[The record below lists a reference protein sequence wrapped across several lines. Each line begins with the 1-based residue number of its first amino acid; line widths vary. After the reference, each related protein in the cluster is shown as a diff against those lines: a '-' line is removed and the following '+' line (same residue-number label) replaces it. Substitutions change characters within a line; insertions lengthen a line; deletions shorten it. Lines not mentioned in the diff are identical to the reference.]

1 MEEDKLI
8 EFIQKTKDQIKEV
21 KVKRNFV
28 QQERDMITEFY
39 EISKQEEK
47 KLRDACEKEEIV
59 MDHLQQEHQN
69 EINAFIN
76 KYRHLEYDHDIFI
89 NENLFQALYDYNLNY
104 NLDITEFS
112 VVHQKDGRRNF
123 FLSKSHHKNQKISIG

>member
-1 MEEDKLI
+1 
-8 EFIQKTKDQIKEV
+8 
-21 KVKRNFV
+21 
-28 QQERDMITEFY
+28 MITEFY

-76 KYRHLEYDHDIFI
+76 KYRHLEYDHDMFINDYLSDFELFVNFFGVFITAVKTFPINIFHVEDESTLIVIFI
-89 NENLFQALYDYNLNY
+89 RTR
-104 NLDITEFS
+104 ITS
-112 VVHQKDGRRNF
+112 VTAGQSCCKQGRTT
-123 FLSKSHHKNQKISIG
+123 

>member
-1 MEEDKLI
+1 MGGKAKGKKKEKEPKDKFMTMEEDKLI
-8 EFIQKTKDQIKEV
+8 EFIQKTKEQIKEA

-39 EISKQEEK
+39 EISKEEEK

-76 KYRHLEYDHDIFI
+76 KYRHLEYDHDLFI
-89 NENLFQALYDYNLNY
+89 NE
-104 NLDITEFS
+104 
-112 VVHQKDGRRNF
+112 K
-123 FLSKSHHKNQKISIG
+123 KK

>member
-8 EFIQKTKDQIKEV
+8 EFIQKTREQIKEV

-47 KLRDACEKEEIV
+47 KLRDACEKKEKL
-59 MDHLQQEHQN
+59 M
-69 EINAFIN
+69 
-76 KYRHLEYDHDIFI
+76 
-89 NENLFQALYDYNLNY
+89 
-104 NLDITEFS
+104 
-112 VVHQKDGRRNF
+112 
-123 FLSKSHHKNQKISIG
+123 KI